1 VTWDRAGLNALQG
14 RRRDEHPATARAR
27 SDGWARPSTLRVALL
42 LTLIVVVAVGGPLAS
57 GIATGAIAI
66 PHNDDWAFS
75 RIAFGLADHGELNL
89 VGWNQMTLVGHL
101 LWAIP
106 FLAVFGTSL
115 ETLHAAQ
122 AVAAAA
128 GLVLAF
134 FVLRH
139 AVPVGFA
146 LLGTVLL
153 AIFPGYAL
161 LATTYMTDTTAFAA
175 QMGCLLLGLIA
186 IDRGRHAHLLLG
198 LSLAVGLFAYT
209 IREISLAAP
218 LAVLAGWYLKS
229 ADARAKRETGALVA
243 AVLALA
249 AGFFVWRH
257 SLPGDEEP
265 WLIGDAPTYERVAD
279 VVRAYFTT
287 GFALLPALILM
298 LARVPRRPVSRW
310 QAGAA
315 LTAFV
320 VGAFVLARDVGG
332 PLTLFAGNA
341 LTRVGAVDVALP
353 GRPVLFPRTIW
364 AAMTVAALFAGVL
377 LAAFVARAV
386 EEAVR
391 RRGVGANL
399 PDSKDGALRAVRIVI
414 AVYLVLTVALLGLRA
429 AAGTS
434 GLYDRYLWGVALAV
448 LILVATSLGSSGR
461 EPRIARFAAAGA
473 AAAITLVSTA
483 IVLED
488 NASSAARWH
497 AGERWVERG
506 VPATSVD
513 AGFEWMGWHY
523 PHLVAHPTGAAGW
536 RDPATWYNVL
546 EFPAASNCVVMSF
559 APLRESWLELVDVR
573 RYRAFL
579 LWGEHRVFVYRN
591 PPACMTTAGVEAGA

>member
-1 VTWDRAGLNALQG
+1 MRHL
-14 RRRDEHPATARAR
+14 ATARAG
-27 SDGWARPSTLRVALL
+27 SDGWARPGTLRVALL
-42 LTLIVVVAVGGPLAS
+42 LTLIVVVAVGGPLAA
-57 GIATGAIAI
+57 GIATGAISI

-75 RIAFGLADHGELNL
+75 RIVFDLADHGELNL

-101 LWAIP
+101 VWALP

-115 ETLHAAQ
+115 ETLHGAQ
-122 AVAAAA
+122 ALAAAV

-134 FVLRH
+134 FVLRR
-139 AVPVGFA
+139 AVSVRFA

-175 QMGCLLLGLIA
+175 QMGCLLLGLVA
-186 IDRGRHAHLLLG
+186 IERGRRSRLLLG
-198 LSLAVGLFAYT
+198 LSLAVGIYGYT

-218 LAVLAGWYLKS
+218 LAVLAGWYVT
-229 ADARAKRETGALVA
+229 APDARARRQTGALVA
-243 AVLALA
+243 AVLALT
-249 AGFFVWRH
+249 AGFFLWRH

-287 GFALLPALILM
+287 AFALLPALVLM
-298 LARVPRRPVSRW
+298 FVRVPRRPFSRW
-310 QAGAA
+310 EVGAA
-315 LTAFV
+315 FAAFV
-320 VGAFVLARDVGG
+320 VGAAVVARDVAG

-364 AAMTVAALFAGVL
+364 AALTLAALVAGVL
-377 LAAFVARAV
+377 LAVLVARAV
-386 EEAVR
+386 EDGVR
-391 RRGVGANL
+391 RRRAGGDRS
-399 PDSKDGALRAVRIVI
+399 DSRDGGLAAVRLVL
-414 AVYLVLTVALLGLRA
+414 AVYLVLTVVLLGLRA

-434 GLYDRYLWGVALAV
+434 GLYDRYLWGAALAV
-448 LILVATSLGSSGR
+448 LMLLATGLGSGGR
-461 EPRIARFAAAGA
+461 APRAARVAAVGA
-473 AAAITLVSTA
+473 AAAIALVSTA

-488 NASSAARWH
+488 SASSAARWQ
-497 AGERWVERG
+497 AGERSVGRG
-506 VPATSVD
+506 IPATSVD

-523 PHLVAHPTGAAGW
+523 PHRVAHPTGAAGW

-559 APLRESWLELVDVR
+559 APLREPWLELVDVR

-591 PPACMTTAGVEAGA
+591 PPACMTTAAVEAGA